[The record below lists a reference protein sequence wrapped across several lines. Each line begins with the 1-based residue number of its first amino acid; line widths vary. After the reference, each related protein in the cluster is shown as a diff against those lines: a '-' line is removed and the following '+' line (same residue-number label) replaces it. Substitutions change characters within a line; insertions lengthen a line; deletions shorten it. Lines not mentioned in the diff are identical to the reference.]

1 VRLETALAVPVFS
14 GKSSTPAFIF
24 SVYSFVRSGTVPF
37 VLKFVQQALRLLWK
51 GLDKVQPHSSVG
63 DRIWNDLEPAD
74 LGEMAADVEMQQHFM
89 RKKRPHH
96 DIIDAEHAETS
107 IDGSLGEHFESMQGP
122 SGVPSVRSI
131 YTGSGSSAGLEP
143 SLEPINTPFQEQAPL
158 APVYQYESFQSI
170 QGHLQNAVRSI
181 GNMKP
186 VHQSVATNE
195 QGSKRAHVYMPSAT
209 PRESQYEPSFNQS
222 QSESRSTTPLTSP
235 RPLAAPGRVL
245 VNPESPGRMR
255 QEYPYQYQD
264 QSIDNTAQHQ
274 QHQAPVAAAQHQQHQ
289 APVAAAMPPPSQQ
302 PQTLGIPQNYAYQ
315 QPHATAPVLTP
326 EQSTMSSIPKNQISA
341 TGISFPIPVNSTMN
355 GMQTSE
361 PAQNAAPVNSAQYCM
376 PAAQPMPPAKVNG
389 NGKVSPS
396 VTFKIAF
403 LSVLFC

>member
-1 VRLETALAVPVFS
+1 VPVFS

-24 SVYSFVRSGTVPF
+24 SIYSFVRSGTVPF

-51 GLDKVQPHSSVG
+51 GLDQVQPHSSVG

-89 RKKRPHH
+89 IKKRPHH
-96 DIIDAEHAETS
+96 DITDVEHSETS
-107 IDGSLGEHFESMQGP
+107 IDGSLELNFESMQAP
-122 SGVPSVRSI
+122 SGIPSVRSI
-131 YTGSGSSAGLEP
+131 YTGSGSSQN
-143 SLEPINTPFQEQAPL
+143 LEPINTPFQAHAHGPVAPL
-158 APVYQYESFQSI
+158 YQVESFQSI

-195 QGSKRAHVYMPSAT
+195 QGSKRAHVYVPSAA
-209 PRESQYEPSFNQS
+209 PREFQYDLSFNQS

-245 VNPESPGRMR
+245 VNPLSPGLLS
-255 QEYPYQYQD
+255 QEYPYLYQD

-274 QHQAPVAAAQHQQHQ
+274 QHQAPVQYQ

-302 PQTLGIPQNYAYQ
+302 PQTLGIPQNYVYQ
-315 QPHATAPVLTP
+315 QPHTNAPIITP

-341 TGISFPIPVNSTMN
+341 TGISFPMPVNSSMN

-361 PAQNAAPVNSAQYCM
+361 PAQNAAPVNSSEYCM
-376 PAAQPMPPAKVNG
+376 PTAQPMPPAKVNG